1 MFVSVMTVGK
11 IPINQVSKEQ
21 VAIHVAQEESKRKDF
36 LQNFIDSCSA
46 AKVTK
51 QNGFNEYVIYFH
63 SHLLMEQVKADTV
76 LIESDMV
83 ARAILDVI
91 PILNIRKL
99 VLGVNKSRYLFPR
112 CQGKLINSTYS
123 SFCFIISWK
132 SLGS

>member
-1 MFVSVMTVGK
+1 MAVGK
-11 IPINQVSKEQ
+11 IPINQVSKQQ

-46 AKVTK
+46 AKVPTK
-51 QNGFNEYVIYFH
+51 KWLIFNLMSVIYCL

-99 VLGVNKSRYLFPR
+99 VLGVNKSRYFSLDV
-112 CQGKLINSTYS
+112 KANS
-123 SFCFIISWK
+123 
-132 SLGS
+132 